1 MKAIVK
7 YRRNSHERY
16 WIFFGSWYDIQYHL
30 EQLFKTDIDIGYSSV
45 RGMIYNITWN
55 NCLKQI

>member
-30 EQLFKTDIDIGYSSV
+30 EQLFKTDIEKLEIV
-45 RGMIYNITWN
+45 IEKEAEKR
-55 NCLKQI
+55 